1 MAHGSTKGVPIDID
15 PLLANNSDLLVPS
28 QKAVKTYIDSKTL
41 PLFLTGS
48 VPFGNGTGLTEN
60 NNKFYWD
67 NSLFKLKLT
76 DSKLE
81 LLNSVYLGSGL
92 VEYKGLSGT
101 ATLTIDQTNT
111 SSSIGMWVKARA
123 YNNTIGNGQTAGF
136 IFGSVD
142 GTDTTVGQVGMMWN
156 TPNVSGAGNQLLI
169 KNAYDSTGLI
179 KIQANAYTQIDGLAI
194 KQATTYTFS
203 NSNLIKILAYPV
215 NILRFNYGGT
225 TGTQEIVLP
234 YNAFLAIPD
243 GYIVILKALNARGAS
258 PSVNVIVQAA
268 TGQTLEAFTFTAD
281 YASVVYRY
289 DGTSSKWDIIAK
301 Y

>member
-76 DSKLE
+76 DSKLQ

-92 VEYKGLSGT
+92 VEYKGLSGI
-101 ATLTIDQTNT
+101 ATLSIDQTDTN
-111 SSSIGMWVKARA
+111 SSLGMWVKARA
-123 YNNTIGNGQTAGF
+123 YNNTIGSGQVAGF

-142 GTDTTVGQVGMMWN
+142 GTDTTAGQVGMMWN
-156 TPNVSGAGNQLLI
+156 TPNFSGAGNQLLI

-179 KIQANAYTQIDGLAI
+179 KIQANAYTQVDGLAI

-203 NSNLIKILAYPV
+203 NSNISATITYPY

-225 TGTQEIVLP
+225 TGTRDIILP
-234 YNAFLAIPD
+234 YNAFVAIPD
-243 GYIVILKALNARGAS
+243 GYIVILKALNAKGAA
-258 PSVNVIVQAA
+258 PNVTVGVQGMS
-268 TGQTLEAFTFTAD
+268 GQTLEAFTFSTD
-281 YASVVYRY
+281 YTSVIYRY